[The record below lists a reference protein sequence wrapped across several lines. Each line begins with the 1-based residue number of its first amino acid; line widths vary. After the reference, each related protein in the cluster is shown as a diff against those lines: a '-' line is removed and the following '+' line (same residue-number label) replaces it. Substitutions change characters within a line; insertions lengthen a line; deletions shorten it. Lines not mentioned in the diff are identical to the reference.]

1 MIKIAKKKKSDNN
14 ILTSK
19 MHQSNVIRQVL
30 LKQKP
35 ISVKNLNID
44 FKQYVLEKNKR
55 RKYNWKKE
63 IFYFL
68 FNECNESKS
77 YFINSF
83 QTFLSIEN
91 IMRWNQEWVA
101 FKIAE
106 LDNLEQLSM
115 KYIDIDRIKGENNLY
130 PYNQNDEELSELI
143 KKLNEQ
149 KHVAKRYGN
158 LEQLLL

>member
-1 MIKIAKKKKSDNN
+1 MNCRKKKSVNN
-14 ILTSK
+14 LVTSK
-19 MHQSNVIRQVL
+19 VHQSNVIYQIL
-30 LKQKP
+30 QKQKP

-77 YFINSF
+77 YFINIF

-106 LDNLEQLSM
+106 MDSLEQLAM
-115 KYIDIDRIKGENNLY
+115 KYIDIDKIKDENDLY
-130 PYNQNDEELSELI
+130 PYQQNDEELSEII
-143 KKLNEQ
+143 KKLKEQ
-149 KHVAKRYGN
+149 RNNVRRYEN
-158 LEQLLL
+158 LEKLLL